1 MSTQSDVGRQSK
13 IVAIGIIVMIAVLG
27 YIAATYFADSSR
39 KQSQISAVQTQGR
52 GTPTKESEQYSQ
64 VLDKY
69 NRTKADDAE
78 QKGQSYLSV
87 LSSRTNNVSDQ
98 PRVRRRPSLKRSRS
112 STISS
117 RPSNR
122 TRSRISSVR
131 RKSATRCRG

>member
-13 IVAIGIIVMIAVLG
+13 VVVIGVIVTIAVLG

-69 NRTKADDAE
+69 NRTKASDAE
-78 QKGQSYLSV
+78 QNGQSYLSV
-87 LSSRTNNVSDQ
+87 LSSRTNNVQDQ
-98 PRVRRRPSLKRSRS
+98 PA
-112 STISS
+112 
-117 RPSNR
+117 
-122 TRSRISSVR
+122 
-131 RKSATRCRG
+131 SAPQAQPQAQQVVYYQQPAQQQNPQ